1 MRAHSLLESEW
12 AFFFLHA
19 DFFRTDAYGIEIEAI
34 AERLASSG
42 LRSYRDVVTGDACPM
57 MA

>member
-1 MRAHSLLESEW
+1 MRAHSLPESEW

-19 DFFRTDAYGIEIEAI
+19 DFFRTGEYGIEIEAI

-42 LRSYRDVVTGDACPM
+42 LRS
-57 MA
+57 

>member
-1 MRAHSLLESEW
+1 MRAHSLPESEW

-42 LRSYRDVVTGDACPM
+42 LRS
-57 MA
+57 